1 MFTDGLSE
9 ARDSSGDFFSVSS
22 LDDVLRSSSIQR
34 AAEGSVVAVSEH
46 VPRGR
51 LKDDLAV
58 VVTPNRSASTSAAA
72 PAGIRSV

>member
-1 MFTDGLSE
+1 
-9 ARDSSGDFFSVSS
+9 
-22 LDDVLRSSSIQR
+22 VLRSSSIQR

-58 VVTPNRSASTSAAA
+58 VVIEHLPDVTPNRSASTSAAA